1 MLGLFIALDQKGLE
15 MPRASVGMGPVRVG
29 SGCCV
34 AMLLVVFV
42 FLLGLLLSSIAFAS
56 ASPSTK
62 SAVRAVEK
70 ELKNSYEIEDEEIS
84 CHRLTK
90 TRYKCHWSK
99 GYTTEVVE
107 KGCNTYLGNASVI
120 FDKYGIE
127 TNIQFINNH
136 GARCAEL

>member
-1 MLGLFIALDQKGLE
+1 

-34 AMLLVVFV
+34 ALLLVVFV

-90 TRYKCHWSK
+90 TRYKCHWTGGLTTETVEWGCVP
-99 GYTTEVVE
+99 GYT
-107 KGCNTYLGNASVI
+107 GNAFVA
-120 FDKYGIE
+120 FYKYGTE
-127 TNIQFINNH
+127 TNIQFISNQTTH
-136 GARCAEL
+136 CVERESERHR

>member
-1 MLGLFIALDQKGLE
+1 

-34 AMLLVVFV
+34 ALLPVVFV

-62 SAVRAVEK
+62 SAVHAVEK

-84 CHRLTK
+84 CHRLTR
-90 TRYKCHWSK
+90 TRYKCHWTGGLTTVVIEHGCTP
-99 GYTTEVVE
+99 GYI
-107 KGCNTYLGNASVI
+107 GNASVV
-120 FDKYGIE
+120 FDKYGTE
-127 TNIQFINNH
+127 ANIQLIDNQTT
-136 GARCAEL
+136 RCVERESERHR